1 MVVVVV
7 VVGGWVGGGGGGV
20 DGSSSTHTHTH
31 THTQAGFDSQH
42 YTIEHALHRVH
53 ACVWGET
60 ETVTETV
67 TETER
72 GGPASPAVPASRLP
86 ARLAGPGSR
95 ASAASPT
102 DKGGEAAGGL

>member
-1 MVVVVV
+1 MVVV
-7 VVGGWVGGGGGGV
+7 GGGV